1 MGNIRRVLWKAE
13 ITRFSYVIKI
23 LRQQKLIY
31 ERYRRRNVIGHYSI
45 KYLDTGYVRWPIL
58 SNVPEKTRERI
69 TLPLNVLLALP
80 MFLRLY
86 IFGRYVVLH
95 SSHYQV
101 FFPTPLQIWNF
112 RTGLCN
118 KNDRVVKPCIGRF
131 SVCRPKSALWKTSAN
146 FVNCIR
152 NILDNYLL
160 DAYAMWTVGSIV
172 RYFWNS
178 CSILAMPFQVYQDI
192 SISSIICGSRLLWVE
207 KCLNIWSLFFG
218 FRRSSA

>member
-1 MGNIRRVLWKAE
+1 
-13 ITRFSYVIKI
+13 
-23 LRQQKLIY
+23 
-31 ERYRRRNVIGHYSI
+31 
-45 KYLDTGYVRWPIL
+45 
-58 SNVPEKTRERI
+58 
-69 TLPLNVLLALP
+69 

-101 FFPTPLQIWNF
+101 FFPTPLQICNF
-112 RTGLCN
+112 RTGLCD
-118 KNDRVVKPCIGRF
+118 KNDRIVKPCIGRF

-207 KCLNIWSLFFG
+207 KYLNIWSF
-218 FRRSSA
+218 SSVLDVLQHRIWRYSSPNLLRKGVSNFDRNNCE

>member
-1 MGNIRRVLWKAE
+1 MSVGRFYRTCRRKPVSESHCHWMFFWPCLCFCDFTYSADMSSYTVHT
-13 ITRFSYVIKI
+13 IRFSSQY
-23 LRQQKLIY
+23 
-31 ERYRRRNVIGHYSI
+31 
-45 KYLDTGYVRWPIL
+45 
-58 SNVPEKTRERI
+58 
-69 TLPLNVLLALP
+69 
-80 MFLRLY
+80 
-86 IFGRYVVLH
+86 
-95 SSHYQV
+95 
-101 FFPTPLQIWNF
+101 LQICNF
-112 RTGLCN
+112 RTGLRD
-118 KNDRVVKPCIGRF
+118 KNDRIVKPRIGRF

-207 KCLNIWSLFFG
+207 KYLNIWSF
-218 FRRSSA
+218 SSVLDVLQHRIWRYSSPNLLRKGVSNFDRNNCE